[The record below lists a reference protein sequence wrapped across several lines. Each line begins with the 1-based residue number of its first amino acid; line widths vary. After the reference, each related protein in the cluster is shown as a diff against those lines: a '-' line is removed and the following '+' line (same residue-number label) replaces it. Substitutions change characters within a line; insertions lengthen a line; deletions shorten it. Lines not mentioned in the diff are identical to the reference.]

1 MSSKFGFILVKPQLG
16 ENIGACARAMKNF
29 GFSKLHI
36 VEPKINF
43 PNHKAKAT
51 SVGAYDIINKAKVFN
66 NIEDAIESFNLVVS
80 LSARRRDINKKHI
93 SLKEFQKLNSD
104 QINEKIDQLRK
115 DLFDLR
121 FKQATRQLNETHK
134 FKIIKKQVAQLLT
147 LSKSQSASKTT
158 SD

>member
-1 MSSKFGFILVKPQLG
+1 
-16 ENIGACARAMKNF
+16 MKNT
-29 GFSKLHI
+29 
-36 VEPKINF
+36 E
-43 PNHKAKAT
+43 
-51 SVGAYDIINKAKVFN
+51 
-66 NIEDAIESFNLVVS
+66 
-80 LSARRRDINKKHI
+80 

-104 QINEKIDQLRK
+104 QITEKIEQLRK

-147 LSKSQSASKTT
+147 LSKSQSSSKTT